1 MKKELLEGV
10 LQSQDVNVEV
20 KFNNKITLNR
30 AYLKSLRESIE
41 RREKLLDQNLSF
53 QQFESVS

>member
-20 KFNNKITLNR
+20 KFNNKINLNR